1 MTHKELVNI
10 SYKFVLNKMSCG
22 FAVKELKTT
31 EKEIVDVLGFG
42 AWNHSVL
49 IEVKVSRQDFLADK
63 KKSFRIN
70 PDEGVGR
77 YRFYCCPKDLIKIE
91 DLPNNWGLIYE
102 DKSKLEIVF
111 NPYCKNPKGNIFS
124 GGFLYNKDAERAI
137 MYSSLRRH
145 KNSRGN

>member
-42 AWNHSVL
+42 AWSHSVL

-137 MYSSLRRH
+137 MYSVLRRH
-145 KNSRGN
+145 KKSLGN

>member
-1 MTHKELVNI
+1 MTHKELVEL
-10 SYKFVLNKMSCG
+10 SHKFVLKKMSCG

-49 IEVKVSRQDFLADK
+49 IEVKVSRSDFLADK

-77 YRFYCCPKDLIKIE
+77 YRFYCCPKDLIKVE
-91 DLPNNWGLIYE
+91 DLPKNWGLIYE
-102 DKSKLEIVF
+102 EDKKLKIVH
-111 NPYCKNPKGNIFS
+111 NPYCKNPKGNIFN
-124 GGFLYNKDAERAI
+124 GGFIYNKDAERAI
-137 MYSSLRRH
+137 MYSTLRRI
-145 KNSRGN
+145 K

>member
-1 MTHKELVNI
+1 MTHRELVNL

-49 IEVKVSRQDFLADK
+49 IEVKISRQDFLADK

-91 DLPNNWGLIYE
+91 DLPKNWGLIYE
-102 DKSKLEIVF
+102 DKGKLEIVF

-137 MYSSLRRH
+137 MYSALRRH

>member
-1 MTHKELVNI
+1 MTHKELVEL
-10 SYKFVLNKMSCG
+10 SHKFVLKKMSCG

-49 IEVKVSRQDFLADK
+49 IEVKVSRSDFLADK

-77 YRFYCCPKDLIKIE
+77 YRFYCCPKNLIKVE
-91 DLPNNWGLIYE
+91 DLPKNWGLIYE
-102 DKSKLEIVF
+102 EDKKLEIVH
-111 NPYCKNPKGNIFS
+111 NPYCKNPKGNIFN
-124 GGFLYNKDAERAI
+124 GGFIYNKDAERAI
-137 MYSSLRRH
+137 MYSTLRRIV
-145 KNSRGN
+145 

>member
-137 MYSSLRRH
+137 MYSSLRRS
-145 KNSRGN
+145 KK